1 MVTVN
6 MKLEKDI
13 KLTFIDF
20 EIAMALDRKLSNK
33 LRSAGISIT
42 FRHLNEVLRH
52 QNMTPTLEKLLV
64 GAIKK
69 IVDRREKKYPRP
81 ALRPKKDWSRQF

>member
-1 MVTVN
+1 
-6 MKLEKDI
+6 MKTKKDI

-20 EIAMALDRKLSNK
+20 EIAMTLDRRLSNK

-42 FRHLNEVLRH
+42 FRHLSEVLQH
-52 QNMTPTLEKLLV
+52 PNMTPSLEKLLIR
-64 GAIKK
+64 AIEK
-69 IVDRREKKYPRP
+69 ILDRKERKCPRP

>member
-1 MVTVN
+1 MAT
-6 MKLEKDI
+6 MKIKLKKDI

-33 LRSAGISIT
+33 LRSAGITVT
-42 FRHLNEVLRH
+42 FRHLNEVLQH

-64 GAIKK
+64 GAIEK
-69 IVDRREKKYPRP
+69 ILDRREKKYPRP
-81 ALRPKKDWSRQF
+81 SLRPKKDWSRQF